1 MKAVS
6 IYTLD
11 LVQHYITTE
20 CEMIFISR
28 DNGLSLILSHINV
41 YIYLPLSIFIDIT
54 IKSKAGIN
62 KEIALFSDTLDF
74 MH

>member
-1 MKAVS
+1 
-6 IYTLD
+6 
-11 LVQHYITTE
+11 
-20 CEMIFISR
+20 MIFISR

>member
-41 YIYLPLSIFIDIT
+41 YIFT
-54 IKSKAGIN
+54 
-62 KEIALFSDTLDF
+62 TVDF
-74 MH
+74 Y

>member
-41 YIYLPLSIFIDIT
+41 YIFT
-54 IKSKAGIN
+54 TA
-62 KEIALFSDTLDF
+62 DF
-74 MH
+74 Y